1 MLKMRILWSGLAIC
15 ALLVCSFMAGRAG
28 AQQLLPTEHHAAYSF
43 PKAWGDFQ
51 GVAAAP
57 SGRGLAYVF
66 VASDGTIRV
75 VYNNPGGP
83 EQIEVISRR

>member
-1 MLKMRILWSGLAIC
+1 MLTKRTLWLGLVIC
-15 ALLVCSFMAGRAG
+15 ALVVCSFWAGRAG
-28 AQQLLPTEHHAAYSF
+28 AQQLLPTEHQAAYSF
-43 PKAWGDFQ
+43 PRAWGEFQ
-51 GVAAAP
+51 GVANAP

-66 VASDGTIRV
+66 VAADGTIRV